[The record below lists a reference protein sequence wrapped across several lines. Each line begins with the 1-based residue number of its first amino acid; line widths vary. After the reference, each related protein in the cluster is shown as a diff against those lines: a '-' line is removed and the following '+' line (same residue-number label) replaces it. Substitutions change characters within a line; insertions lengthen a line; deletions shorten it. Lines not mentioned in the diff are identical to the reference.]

1 MIGRFILASKLSS
14 VFRPQVGQKSSV
26 DRLYC
31 SWKWSFFFFFLLLG
45 VIASRNNTKEEVLAE
60 VVARTF
66 LQQEVVARRTPPRS
80 SGGAALCRR
89 PRSSSGSSLGS
100 RCHQDALGR
109 QICFCGQASPARPH
123 ARRPS
128 HSSPSW
134 LSVSLSE
141 GLFSLARRRRRIDTC
156 YQQFL
161 PPAGRGR
168 RTGPRESA

>member
-31 SWKWSFFFFFLLLG
+31 SWKWSFFFLLLLG

-66 LQQEVVARRTPPRS
+66 LRQEVVARRTPPRS

-109 QICFCGQASPARPH
+109 QTCFCGQASPARPH

-141 GLFSLARRRRRIDTC
+141 GRFSLARRRRRIDTC

>member
-31 SWKWSFFFFFLLLG
+31 SWKWSFFFLLLLG

-66 LQQEVVARRTPPRS
+66 LRQEVVARRTPPRS

-109 QICFCGQASPARPH
+109 QACFCGQASPARPH

-128 HSSPSW
+128 HSFPSW

-141 GLFSLARRRRRIDTC
+141 GRFSLARRRRLIDTC

>member
-31 SWKWSFFFFFLLLG
+31 SWKWSFFFLLLLG

-66 LQQEVVARRTPPRS
+66 LRQEVVARRTPPRS

-109 QICFCGQASPARPH
+109 QTCFCGQASPARPH

-128 HSSPSW
+128 HSFPSW

-141 GLFSLARRRRRIDTC
+141 GRFSLARRRRRIDTC

-161 PPAGRGR
+161 PAAGRGR